1 MKQIK
6 IGAITIGQAPRTD
19 ITRDILPLLPDYMTL
34 TEYGALD
41 DMTYEEVKMCIRD
54 RLPCAAGSMYGR
66 MLIYRNRIRR

>member
-34 TEYGALD
+34 TEYGA
-41 DMTYEEVKMCIRD
+41 
-54 RLPCAAGSMYGR
+54 
-66 MLIYRNRIRR
+66 